1 MTDFRGKSS
10 VRGIRNNNPG
20 NIRRSSNNWEGKVPF
35 SQSTD
40 RSFEQFISME
50 YGLRALMKNAI
61 TWINRGANTPEKLIH
76 KWAPPHEN
84 NTANFVKS
92 VAKALKISE
101 KTVIIPTKENLIA
114 LAKVIALNE
123 NGAEAQKIT
132 EAMYQQ
138 AYQLLKFNAPLK
150 KKLAIS
156 GVTILLVAGLVGTYF
171 YYRHKKR

>member
-1 MTDFRGKSS
+1 MTDFRGKST
-10 VRGIRNNNPG
+10 VRGIRNNNAG
-20 NIRRSSNNWEGKVPF
+20 NIRRSSAQWQGKIPF

-40 RSFEQFISME
+40 PAFEQFISME

-84 NTANFVKS
+84 NTANYVKS

-114 LAKVIALNE
+114 LAKVIALKE
-123 NGAEAQKIT
+123 NGSQAQRIT

-138 AYQLLKFNAPLK
+138 AYQLLNFNAPLK
-150 KKLAIS
+150 KKWLLA
-156 GVTILLVAGLVGTYF
+156 G
-171 YYRHKKR
+171 